1 MRGAV
6 AGSSAGSLNSTRID
20 ARGHTLQLGRN
31 GSGGGANQSQQWSHN
46 QSQLQGQ
53 GEQRTGPV
61 PSHALHPNH
70 IMDVFPDALSAL
82 TKTEE
87 HSYSA
92 TVRPSAHADHSHA
105 SHNHSSSQHNH
116 NPYAPTAASHHKVPL
131 RMPVGP
137 SGAPQSQQGNL
148 FDQVNMSGM
157 DDSVYA
163 QPNQSQLNGT
173 TNGGGGGGG
182 GGPTPLLSAALASD
196 RVVPLQRENLRLV
209 RSNNALQSHLVAE
222 GEHIDEKEKAW
233 AVELRTV
240 KTKYTD
246 LQFLHAQKTR
256 KIANVSN
263 NMNLGLKEVQHFIR
277 YPLLWLR
284 MLTSP
289 IPLCPRFVFLFCVI
303 FFNSASK
310 RPRSTSCSSV
320 WSRCCRT
327 EPRTSKR
334 ASRCRRVWKPV

>member
-1 MRGAV
+1 MQAHQPASVTVATARSLHARPLDAAAQARSGSGVLPAKAVTLSSSMRGAT
-6 AGSSAGSLNSTRID
+6 AGSTAGSLNSTRID

-31 GSGGGANQSQQWSHN
+31 GSGSGGGGGVNQSQQQWSLN
-46 QSQLQGQ
+46 QSQLQLQGQGQ

-61 PSHALHPNH
+61 ASHALHPNH
-70 IMDVFPDALSAL
+70 ITDVFPDALSAL

-87 HSYSA
+87 HAYAAS
-92 TVRPSAHADHSHA
+92 VRPSAHADHSHA
-105 SHNHSSSQHNH
+105 SHNHSNMAQQQQHGH

-137 SGAPQSQQGNL
+137 SGAPQTQQGNL
-148 FDQVNMSGM
+148 FDQMNMSGM

-173 TNGGGGGGG
+173 NGGGGSGG

-209 RSNNALQSHLVAE
+209 RSNNALQAHLVAE
-222 GEHIDEKEKAW
+222 GERIDEKEKAW

-256 KIANVSN
+256 KIANVSHN
-263 NMNLGLKEVQHFIR
+263 THL
-277 YPLLWLR
+277 
-284 MLTSP
+284 
-289 IPLCPRFVFLFCVI
+289 
-303 FFNSASK
+303 A
-310 RPRSTSCSSV
+310 
-320 WSRCCRT
+320 
-327 EPRTSKR
+327 
-334 ASRCRRVWKPV
+334 

>member
-31 GSGGGANQSQQWSHN
+31 GSGGGVNQSQQWSHN

-92 TVRPSAHADHSHA
+92 SVRPSAHADHSHA
-105 SHNHSSSQHNH
+105 SHNHSISQHNH

-137 SGAPQSQQGNL
+137 SGAPQTQQGNL

-182 GGPTPLLSAALASD
+182 GPTPLLSAALASD

-209 RSNNALQSHLVAE
+209 RSNNALQAHLVAE
-222 GEHIDEKEKAW
+222 GERIDEKEKAW

-263 NMNLGLKEVQHFIR
+263 SMNLALQRDWTLPCPSVR
-277 YPLLWLR
+277 LR
-284 MLTSP
+284 MLKSHVL
-289 IPLCPRFVFLFCVI
+289 LCLRFVFLFCVHL
-303 FFNSASK
+303 FVGSASK
-310 RPRSTSCSSV
+310 RPRSTSCSNA
-320 WSRCCRT
+320 WSRFCLT

-334 ASRCRRVWKPV
+334 ASRCRRVWNPV